1 MAHTLDKLKKDLQVE
16 LSKEK
21 IDFQRVAQLSQNIL
35 DQDQDSVRFSID
47 AKHIHRLGFELV
59 GKQETALSELIKN
72 AYDADATNVNIEFK
86 DYSRPEGVL
95 IIKDDGS
102 GMTET
107 DIRNSWMRISTDYK
121 EANPISSRFGRSRA
135 GRKGIGRFAVERLG
149 KRLILETCVEGA
161 DKGLRVEFDWDKN
174 FQPGRDLNGILHIIK
189 RFPKNKET
197 SGTTLIIENL
207 RDKWTEKAFERVW
220 KSVLLLQPPFKPVSR
235 YRAKKA
241 SHKKYEP
248 DPGFKVCINGRRGD
262 DVAKEISIE
271 KSFLEHRVARIDGVI
286 DEKGNGTFNVKSK
299 KLDYED
305 STKSEKKYLLTG
317 PLKVEAVYFIYSH
330 DLITGFSVRKAIELG
345 DKYGGIRIYR
355 DGFRILPYGESR
367 DDWLNLAFDSA
378 RRDLL
383 VPASNWNFFGHVEIT
398 SEGNPLFE
406 ETSSREGLVENEAY
420 EELQQF
426 VRSCL
431 EWAVLRIAAERGR
444 KQRASQKGFKETP
457 KKPSEKIPGILEKIK
472 LQEITAKERFN
483 KEMSASITDEL
494 EELRRDQVDYEESQ
508 EKRQEE
514 MIQYETMLRIV
525 ASLGISISVFSH
537 EIKGTLSTFKSSLQE
552 LQTLNSMNQSAVGG
566 GDKGI
571 FQDFHHSCDHLYDL
585 ANYVTSLISN
595 SATREKKELPLYSL
609 IHTFKKQFDRYFN
622 VRGIS
627 FEIEVEPEYLRTH
640 PMHRSEIDSVLFNF
654 MTNSVKAIER
664 AKTNVRK
671 IKISASRSQNKYAL
685 ISFQDTGTGIED
697 NIKDKVFDAFFT
709 TTQYSGDEIAGPG
722 TGLGLKIVKDIA
734 SSNGGFVKVA
744 PPGEGFSCKLDF
756 AIPIAAGQR
765 KG

>member
-1 MAHTLDKLKKDLQVE
+1 
-16 LSKEK
+16 
-21 IDFQRVAQLSQNIL
+21 
-35 DQDQDSVRFSID
+35 
-47 AKHIHRLGFELV
+47 
-59 GKQETALSELIKN
+59 
-72 AYDADATNVNIEFK
+72 
-86 DYSRPEGVL
+86 
-95 IIKDDGS
+95 
-102 GMTET
+102 
-107 DIRNSWMRISTDYK
+107 
-121 EANPISSRFGRSRA
+121 
-135 GRKGIGRFAVERLG
+135 
-149 KRLILETCVEGA
+149 
-161 DKGLRVEFDWDKN
+161 
-174 FQPGRDLNGILHIIK
+174 
-189 RFPKNKET
+189 
-197 SGTTLIIENL
+197 L
-207 RDKWTEKAFERVW
+207 RDRWTEKAFERVW

-235 YRAKKA
+235 YRAKKER
-241 SHKKYEP
+241 HKKYEP
-248 DPGFKVCINGRRGD
+248 DPGFKVCINGRQGD

-271 KSFLEHRVARIDGVI
+271 KSFLEHGVARINGEI
-286 DEKGNGTFNVKSK
+286 DEKGNGTFKVKSK
-299 KLDYED
+299 KLDLED

-317 PLKVEAVYFIYSH
+317 PLKVEAIYFIYH
-330 DLITGFSVRKAIELG
+330 PELITGFSVRKANELG

-367 DDWLNLAFDSA
+367 DDWLNLDFDSA
-378 RRDLL
+378 RRNIL
-383 VPASNWNFFGHVEIT
+383 VPISNWNFFGHVEIT
-398 SEGNPLFE
+398 SEENPFFE

-431 EWAVLRIAAERGR
+431 EWAVLRIGAERGR
-444 KQRASQKGFKETP
+444 KQKASQKGFKETP
-457 KKPSEKIPGILEKIK
+457 QKPSEKIPEIFESIK
-472 LQEITAKERFN
+472 LQETKSKERFN
-483 KEMSASITDEL
+483 KEISASITDKI
-494 EELRRDQVDYEESQ
+494 EELRRYQVDYEESQ

-537 EIKGTLSTFKSSLQE
+537 EIRVTLGNFKASLQE
-552 LQTLNSMNQSAVGG
+552 LLALNGMNQSAFTVGDT
-566 GDKGI
+566 DK
-571 FQDFHHSCDHLYDL
+571 FDNFHHSCDHLYDL
-585 ANYVTSLISN
+585 ANYVTSLISY
-595 SATREKKELPLYSL
+595 SATREKKEWALCSL

-622 VRGIS
+622 VRKIS
-627 FEIEVEPEYLRTH
+627 VDIEVEPEYLRTH

-734 SSNGGFVKVA
+734 TSNGGFVEVS
-744 PPGEGFSCKLDF
+744 PPGEGFNCKLDF
-756 AIPIAAGQR
+756 AVPIAAGQR